1 VFYRLLKENYRF
13 YVEVLILDEKYKFLL
28 VQSSTLRSSPGE
40 PRSSAQDSHNQA
52 QIGQGSNTRE
62 HLSGKGK
69 PHARVRSKCAI
80 EYTRPTWQRI
90 LVLLKL

>member
-1 VFYRLLKENYRF
+1 M
-13 YVEVLILDEKYKFLL
+13 EVLISDEKYKFLL
-28 VQSSTLRSSPGE
+28 VQSSCTTLRSSPGE

-80 EYTRPTWQRI
+80 ECTRPTWQRI